1 MTKLDNQSKELRAVN
16 VNRNHENM
24 VLIKELQGTVKEL
37 VAAIQK

>member
-16 VNRNHENM
+16 VNKNQENV